1 MIGSCGATLSN
12 QSAAAVVQ
20 IAVSFPQVLSKA
32 PTSITLT
39 PTSSSNVSGSA
50 TAANLTQY
58 GFTLQWTV
66 AAAGAS
72 TWLGTYQTVGN

>member
-1 MIGSCGATLSN
+1 
-12 QSAAAVVQ
+12 VQ
-20 IAVSFPQVLSKA
+20 IAVAFPQALSKA

-39 PTSSSNVSGSA
+39 PTTSSNVSGSA
-50 TAANLTQY
+50 SAISLSQT

-72 TWLGTYQTVGN
+72 TWLGSYQTVGN